1 MYDVANHDSEW
12 RLRWLFHQ
20 QRMEPPVWWFG
31 QKQQNTGQG
40 GCWRKQ
46 LFVDSSSGH
55 LEAIFIL
62 EFLPMLL
69 KHPLS
74 YLKCLV
80 LISSISY
87 KVSFGGSV
95 TDCSE
100 SDGCRAGTSCSTVT
114 LCCYNDCVFL
124 PQFLFFCGF
133 FRVLLWA
140 QNILFFLFYK
150 EKLEHGEMKGQIV
163 QKHLAIERF
172 RWALNIIFR
181 RTSTPYS

>member
-1 MYDVANHDSEW
+1 MQALPV
-12 RLRWLFHQ
+12 L
-20 QRMEPPVWWFG
+20 PPAENGAPNSMAWP
-31 QKQQNTGQG
+31 KAEKSGQG
-40 GCWRKQ
+40 GCWWKQ

-55 LEAIFIL
+55 LEATFII

-74 YLKCLV
+74 HLKCLV

-87 KVSFGGSV
+87 KVPFGGSV

-100 SDGCRAGTSCSTVT
+100 SDGSSAGTYCSAVT
-114 LCCYNDCVFL
+114 HCHYNGCVFL
-124 PQFLFFCGF
+124 PQFLSFHGF

-150 EKLEHGEMKGQIV
+150 EKLEHREMKGQIV
-163 QKHLAIERF
+163 QKHLGIERF